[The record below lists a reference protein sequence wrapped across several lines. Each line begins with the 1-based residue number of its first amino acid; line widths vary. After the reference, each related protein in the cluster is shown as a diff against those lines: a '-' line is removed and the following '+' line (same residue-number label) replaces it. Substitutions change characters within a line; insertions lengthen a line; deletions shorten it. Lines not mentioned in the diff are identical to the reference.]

1 MVGLIAWGDGV
12 EKSSAHRALHH
23 PYPPAFCILPS
34 FACIKGTKTA
44 DRRIDICDL
53 KEKVG
58 DCELLVNCEPKNP
71 ALEMD
76 SLVPLTH
83 HDPKVLGLICLLKK
97 RKIHFRILS
106 DSRIHPWIFLK
117 KRTLIFESDVKGE
130 ALHASA
136 AYSVCQLTQSV
147 SVLPQ
152 GILCFL

>member
-1 MVGLIAWGDGV
+1 MTGGKKFRPPCPPPPLPTGILYSPQFHLHQGDQDGG
-12 EKSSAHRALHH
+12 
-23 PYPPAFCILPS
+23 PPNS
-34 FACIKGTKTA
+34 M
-44 DRRIDICDL
+44 IDICDL

-58 DCELLVNCEPKNP
+58 DCDLLVNCEPKNP

-76 SLVPLTH
+76 SPVPLTH

-130 ALHASA
+130 ALHCKARFSGLFGLSA
-136 AYSVCQLTQSV
+136 DQFQNF
-147 SVLPQ
+147 Q
-152 GILCFL
+152 GHPTRI